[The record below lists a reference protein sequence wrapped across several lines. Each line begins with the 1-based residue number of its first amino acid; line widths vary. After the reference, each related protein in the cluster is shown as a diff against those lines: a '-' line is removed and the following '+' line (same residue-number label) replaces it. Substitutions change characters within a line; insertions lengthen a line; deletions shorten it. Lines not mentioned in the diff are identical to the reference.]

1 MQFVRSVLLCCALI
15 VLISV
20 AMNAQDTASSTTAI
34 VPRLVNFSGKASD
47 DEGKPVTG
55 IVGITFAIYN
65 QQQGGMPLW
74 METQNVTADT
84 KGNYTVQLGA
94 NTSEGLPLDLFAS
107 GEARWLGVRVNGGEE
122 QARVL
127 LLSVPY
133 ALKAADAQTLG
144 GLPAAA
150 FVLASPNVSTGT
162 TSASPS
168 AAPGAGPSVGGSGT
182 EDYIPLWTDNNGD
195 LGNSILYQ
203 SGTGSSAK
211 IGINEK
217 SPLETLDVNGSEL
230 VRGLFEMATTSYANK
245 NKGFNSNPLN
255 LESSAFNSST
265 GAYTLNHFQWQAEPT
280 GNNTTTP
287 GATLNLLYGTDPAN
301 PAETGLQLSS
311 KGIFTFAT
319 AQTFPGTGTITGVTT
334 SSGSGLSGG
343 GTSGNLS
350 LGLVNTCAANQ
361 VLQWNGTAWVCA
373 AVGTGTITG
382 VTAGSDLTGGGS
394 SGTVTLNLNKA
405 NVPLL
410 AANNTFSGNN
420 SFGGTGGFP
429 IFAQTTAASGTAI
442 EGRELATS
450 GPNSTGVYGS
460 TQDPT
465 GSGVSGYNSGSSV
478 GQSALGIGVSGTSAY
493 GIGVAGNGAFV
504 GVYGQTNGGV
514 NLFNPYGG
522 AAGVYGVS
530 FVYGNN
536 NAVGVEGVGYTAPQ
550 GSDYNGGIGI
560 LAFGG
565 NSNSTLQNQ
574 GGGDGIDSYGGEANN
589 TAGAGGRFFGGL
601 GSSNGDGIDVTAGSG
616 VAAFF
621 VGDVVISGTL
631 QKSGG
636 SFKIDHPLDPA
647 NKYLYHSFVESP
659 DMKNIYDGVA
669 TLDANGE
676 SVIQMPEWFGVLN
689 RDFRYQLTCIGG
701 FAPVYIAEELANNQF
716 KIGGGRD
723 GMRVSWQITGI
734 RQDAWANAHRIPVE
748 EEKEARLKGFYI
760 HPELYGAP
768 PEKQIEYARH
778 PQQMKRMK
786 ENRQQMNEKQ
796 APLIPPAA
804 LPHGSTK

>member
-1 MQFVRSVLLCCALI
+1 MQFAKKLLLCCTLSLLA
-15 VLISV
+15 V
-20 AMNAQDTASSTTAI
+20 ATMNAQETAI

-162 TSASPS
+162 SSASPS

-265 GAYTLNHFQWQAEPT
+265 GTYTLNHFQWQAEPV

-382 VTAGSDLTGGGS
+382 VTAGTDLTGGGT
-394 SGTVTLNLNKA
+394 SGNVTLNLNTA
-405 NVPLL
+405 NIPLL
-410 AANNTFSGNN
+410 AANNTFTGNQTVNGNLSVTTTAPTAYPSITANDTSSTGAGGVASNSTNGAAVSATSTN
-420 SFGGTGGFP
+420 SFGV
-429 IFAQTTAASGTAI
+429 FANS
-442 EGRELATS
+442 TS
-450 GPNSTGVYGS
+450 GYGVYS
-460 TQDPT
+460 
-465 GSGVSGYNSGSSV
+465 
-478 GQSALGIGVSGTSAY
+478 LGI
-493 GIGVAGNGAFV
+493 IGVEGL
-504 GVYGQTNGGV
+504 GV
-514 NLFNPYGG
+514 
-522 AAGVYGVS
+522 
-530 FVYGNN
+530 
-536 NAVGVEGVGYTAPQ
+536 VGVEG
-550 GSDYNGGIGI
+550 NGGNYGVQGFGAIGVYGNTNSTNDGI
-560 LAFGG
+560 GVEGEGYYGLFSNSSTFGVYATAIDYG
-565 NSNSTLQNQ
+565 VYATGAIDGVLGESGSSTGSGGGFSNSTTGDALFTYNQ
-574 GGGDGIDSYGGEANN
+574 SGGY
-589 TAGAGGRFFGGL
+589 
-601 GSSNGDGIDVTAGSG
+601 
-616 VAAFF
+616 AAFF
-621 VGDVVISGTL
+621 DGNVDVDGKLS
-631 QKSGG
+631 KAGG
-636 SFKIDHPLDPA
+636 SFKIDHPLDPE

-659 DMKNIYDGVA
+659 DMMNIYNGNVMTDAEGNAVV
-669 TLDANGE
+669 TL
-676 SVIQMPEWFGVLN
+676 PEWFETLN
-689 RDFRYQLTCIGG
+689 RDFRYQLTVIGQ
-701 FAPVYIAEELANNQF
+701 FAQAIVGNEVQNHQF
-716 KIGGGRD
+716 SIRTNVPNVK
-723 GMRVSWQITGI
+723 VSWQVTGI
-734 RQDAWANAHRIPVE
+734 RQDPWANANRILVE
-748 EEKEARLKGFYI
+748 EEKEANLKGFYL
-760 HPELYGAP
+760 HPELYGVPA
-768 PEKQIEYARH
+768 ERGIAWARH
-778 PQQMKRMK
+778 PEMMKKMLQDQEHMK
-786 ENRQQMNEKQ
+786 EKQ
-796 APLIPPAA
+796 AGLSESPMIARPTPPVPPAA
-804 LPHGSTK
+804 LPHRVTK